1 MMPIWDQ
8 EKKRSYNHAYYRA
21 NAEALKAAEK
31 ERARRMTPERR
42 ARREEAGR
50 VWRARN
56 ADRISA
62 ARRADY
68 RDNPERSLFRNA
80 RARARKMGIDFDL
93 TTADITIPA
102 LCPVLGIPITIGT
115 SKGWSPGAPTLDRVD
130 NTKGY
135 VKGNVCVISWRANSL
150 KSDATLDE
158 VDRIATYIRDQM
170 QRGGRRG

>member
-1 MMPIWDQ
+1 MPVEIRDDDQ
-8 EKKRSYNHAYYRA
+8 
-21 NAEALKAAEK
+21 LL
-31 ERARRMTPERR
+31 
-42 ARREEAGR
+42 
-50 VWRARN
+50 
-56 ADRISA
+56 DRIEKTVNYWNKHYADLERVA
-62 ARRADY
+62 AD
-68 RDNPERSLFRNA
+68 L
-80 RARARKMGIDFDL
+80 ARKMGIDFDL